1 MCAVDY
7 YYVYLLSLSLSLS
20 LSLLLAGMVED
31 INKAIARLDET
42 LEGEVEG
49 SYADYQ
55 ADTFK
60 QCKALAKN
68 AQEMVL
74 RSSSS
79 PGDMAPTSRDL
90 TTTYSQLVDDAR
102 GALATIE
109 SNDVALRLR
118 KTVHD
123 LGDGCIE
130 LVHCAANVQGNP
142 DNQPTKRDLAD
153 AARIVTEKVSHVVSA
168 IQAGAIGTQACNE
181 AIASINGIVGDL
193 ETTAMFATAGA
204 LNEEGDGGTSFSEH
218 RVNILET
225 AKKLVED
232 TKRLVSSAG
241 GSQEALADAAT
252 NAVRTITNEAEYVK
266 LGAAAL
272 GSEDMEAQLLLLTA
286 VKDVA
291 NALGDLIGST
301 RMASGKSVQDP
312 AMEALKS
319 SAKVS
324 RGGRTEN

>member
-1 MCAVDY
+1 
-7 YYVYLLSLSLSLS
+7 
-20 LSLLLAGMVED
+20 MVED
-31 INKAIARLDET
+31 INKAMVRLDET
-42 LEGEVEG
+42 LDGEVEG
-49 SYADYQ
+49 TYADYQ

-109 SNDVALRLR
+109 SASVAQRLR

-130 LVHCAANVQGNP
+130 LVHSAANVQGNP
-142 DNQPTKRDLAD
+142 DNQPTKRELAD
-153 AARIVTEKVSHVVSA
+153 SARVVTEKVSHVVSA

-181 AIASINGIVGDL
+181 AISTINGIVGDL

-204 LNEEGDGGTSFSEH
+204 LNQEGDDTSFSEH

-225 AKKLVED
+225 AKQLVED

-241 GSQEALADAAT
+241 GSQEALAEAAT
-252 NAVRTITNEAEYVK
+252 NAVKTITNESDYVK

-272 GSEDMEAQLLLLTA
+272 GSDDMEAQLLLLTA

-301 RMASGKSVQDP
+301 RLASGKSVQDP
-312 AMEALKS
+312 AMESLKS
-319 SAKVS
+319 SAKVGS
-324 RGGRTEN
+324 

>member
-1 MCAVDY
+1 MYMYADIMCI
-7 YYVYLLSLSLSLS
+7 SPP
-20 LSLLLAGMVED
+20 LLLAGMVED

-55 ADTFK
+55 AETFK

-109 SNDVALRLR
+109 SNDVAQRLR

-123 LGDGCIE
+123 LGSGCIE
-130 LVHCAANVQGNP
+130 LVHCAASVQGNP
-142 DNQPTKRDLAD
+142 DNQPTKRELSD
-153 AARIVTEKVSHVVSA
+153 AARVVTEKVSHVVSA

-204 LNEEGDGGTSFSEH
+204 LNEEGDKGTSFSEH
-218 RVNILET
+218 RVNILEI

-272 GSEDMEAQLLLLTA
+272 GSDDMEAQLLLLTA

-319 SAKVS
+319 SAKV
-324 RGGRTEN
+324 REQAGENFMKSKKKK

>member
-1 MCAVDY
+1 MIV
-7 YYVYLLSLSLSLS
+7 YVPIHCT
-20 LSLLLAGMVED
+20 GMVDD
-31 INKAIARLDET
+31 INKAMVRLDET
-42 LEGEVEG
+42 LDAEVER

-60 QCKALAKN
+60 QCKALARN

-74 RSSSS
+74 RSSSD

-109 SNDVALRLR
+109 SNDIATRLR

-130 LVHCAANVQGNP
+130 LVHSAASVQGNP
-142 DNQPTKRDLAD
+142 DNQTTKRDLAD
-153 AARIVTEKVSHVVSA
+153 AARVVTEKVSHVVSA

-204 LNEEGDGGTSFSEH
+204 LNEDGEGGASFSEH
-218 RVNILET
+218 RVNVLET
-225 AKKLVED
+225 AKILVED
-232 TKRLVSSAG
+232 TKSLVSSAG
-241 GSQEALADAAT
+241 GSQEALAQAAT
-252 NAVRTITNEAEYVK
+252 NAVKTITREADHVK

-272 GSEDMEAQLLLLTA
+272 GSEDMEAQLLLLMA

-312 AMEALKS
+312 AMESLKS

-324 RGGRTEN
+324 SLASCM